1 MPEISSVRYVRTQSS
16 AMMFVPRAVAKKA
29 AKSNVTRPA
38 VDKIREGDPL
48 CPKRSPVTPSPATA
62 SGKGK
67 EKANSRSVAH
77 SDDEYAFLLRMTLSN
92 FSLWDNQPLAEL
104 LTSTMDADGYVPLS
118 GIVSLS
124 PYFQALE
131 LQPAQ
136 SDLSRAVRAHLP
148 EFEIRM
154 RIEEPSRNN
163 GWSSYH
169 VDQQGDGGGFEL
181 RPKGTSWG
189 AKCQTAYSME
199 EQDWRSRTLYIE
211 NIPRTLHTLYS
222 IYKFMSSI
230 LPPPKTSG
238 PSRPPTLDQFRHH
251 FERQIE
257 SITFPPRCNAPDG
270 EIPRSKGFAFIVFS
284 SPSPME
290 NFHQAWRWD
299 TSSKTKVGSPM
310 PLVDS
315 QDAYPKALSHGF
327 RSLPKAQWDT
337 LRDEYLKYQSGI
349 IAGAAHAESSEII
362 SPTISSS
369 RKEAPT
375 PSTPGVSEQSA
386 AASSWFPVGCL
397 VLVKHLN
404 PSTNRTTLKKLLGK
418 AFQADVANGEE
429 RVNYVDFQKG
439 LDTCYVRL
447 NTSTDADAL
456 CDYFTERTVA
466 QSSPLDDS
474 GEALTDGSK
483 LQAIKVEKVG
493 GRKEEVYWEKIPEKI
508 RNQALERAALPNGRT
523 DTSGRDEGNKRRRVR

>member
-1 MPEISSVRYVRTQSS
+1 MRTD
-16 AMMFVPRAVAKKA
+16 V
-29 AKSNVTRPA
+29 
-38 VDKIREGDPL
+38 
-48 CPKRSPVTPSPATA
+48 
-62 SGKGK
+62 
-67 EKANSRSVAH
+67 
-77 SDDEYAFLLRMTLSN
+77 
-92 FSLWDNQPLAEL
+92 
-104 LTSTMDADGYVPLS
+104 YVPLS
-118 GIVSLS
+118 GIISLS
-124 PYFQALE
+124 PYFRTLE
-131 LQPAQ
+131 FPPAQ

-154 RIEEPSRNN
+154 RIEEPSRSNSW
-163 GWSSYH
+163 GCSI
-169 VDQQGDGGGFEL
+169 DQQADEGGFEL

-189 AKCQTAYSME
+189 SKCQTAYSME

-211 NIPRTLHTLYS
+211 NIPRTLHTPYS
-222 IYKFMSSI
+222 IYKFLSSI

-238 PSRPPTLDQFRHH
+238 SSRPPTLDQFRHH
-251 FERQIE
+251 FQRQVE
-257 SITFPPRCNAPDG
+257 SVAFPPRCNAPDG

-284 SPSPME
+284 TTSPME
-290 NFHQAWRWD
+290 NFHQAWKWD
-299 TSSKTKVGSPM
+299 TFSKTTKAGSSM
-310 PLVDS
+310 PPLDN
-315 QDAYPKALSHGF
+315 QDAYQKALSHGF
-327 RSLPKAQWDT
+327 RSLPKAQWDV
-337 LRDEYLKYQSGI
+337 LRDQYLKYQS
-349 IAGAAHAESSEII
+349 EII
-362 SPTISSS
+362 TSAADAEPSEMISPAIPSS

-375 PSTPGVSEQSA
+375 PSNPEVAQQSPVI
-386 AASSWFPVGCL
+386 SSWFPVGCL

-418 AFQADVANGEE
+418 AFQADGANGEE
-429 RVNYVDFQKG
+429 HVNYVDFQKG

-456 CDYFTERTVA
+456 CDYFTERTIA